1 MSLVSTKLMSLTNS
15 KSSFSF
21 PKSNRKSTVK
31 KRTVGLTCTL
41 QNKGAIHFPEYMT
54 SYTNMQES

>member
-31 KRTVGLTCTL
+31 NEQLDLHVLYRIKEQYIFL
-41 QNKGAIHFPEYMT
+41 NI
-54 SYTNMQES
+54 